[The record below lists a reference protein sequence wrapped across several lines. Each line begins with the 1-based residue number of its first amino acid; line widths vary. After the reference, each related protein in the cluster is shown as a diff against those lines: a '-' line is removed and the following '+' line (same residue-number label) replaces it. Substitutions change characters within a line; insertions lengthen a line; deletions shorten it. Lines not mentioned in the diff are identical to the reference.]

1 MASAQKRD
9 DGRSRLALDQT
20 AAHLERNEAKF
31 RSTSMTGD
39 VQHPGGSRRN
49 PLWLE
54 IGRHLAAVYE
64 DYLNSPLPER
74 FVRLL
79 RQLDV
84 REQPVV
90 QQQQQ
95 KQPGGSDGEPSVP
108 RKDSGPN

>member
-39 VQHPGGSRRN
+39 VQQPGGSRRN

-64 DYLNSPLPER
+64 DYLNNPLPER